1 MRKFLTLI
9 ISFVLI
15 SLFVSPAAN
24 SAPVVVITE
33 PTHRLSNGVF
43 LDDELATKLNPAG
56 ELGSLIYAPSRGV
69 RSWLIDPATLSEIVA
84 MSNGYVIS
92 DGWEIKDAQ
101 VSGQEIAKAWL
112 AQFKK
117 VTRFEKVAAITYG
130 SPSLTWINKLIPNQ
144 LPYLNAVSKLEL
156 ESFLGRVSEPV
167 VGPIDG
173 NQKIGASEV
182 NIIKYAQKQL
192 NLLATVVELKE
203 LEPYQLRLAQL
214 LNPDLNDKELK
225 GLVNDFDKSITKLR
239 SKLKI
244 TGGKF
249 TVTAAQQELPI
260 TVVNNFD
267 LPVKLKLSIRPINN
281 KVVASPL
288 EQIEV
293 AAKSKL
299 QVMLPIEVF
308 ASGDSQLL
316 AQLTNLE
323 NKPVG
328 YPLNIKLKLSVISP
342 ITTWIT
348 SGAAILLFIAVL
360 LQSLRRVRSKGVR

>member
-1 MRKFLTLI
+1 VRKLFTSLL
-9 ISFVLI
+9 VLLLLSI
-15 SLFVSPAAN
+15 FNPNQAVAAT
-24 SAPVVVITE
+24 VVKITDV
-33 PTHRLSNGVF
+33 THRLSDGVF
-43 LDDELATKLNPAG
+43 INDDLVAKLKPSG
-56 ELGSLIYAPSRGV
+56 ELGSLVYMPSNAV
-69 RSWLIDPATLSEIVA
+69 RVWQVDPATISEIIA
-84 MSNGYVIS
+84 MSNGYGIADVR
-92 DGWEIKDAQ
+92 APT
-101 VSGQEIAKAWL
+101 GQEVAKAWL

-130 SPSLTWINKLIPNQ
+130 SPSLTWINKLSPNQ
-144 LPYLNAVSKLEL
+144 LPYLNAVGKLEL
-156 ESFLGRVSEPV
+156 ESVLGRVSEPV
-167 VGPIDG
+167 VSPIDG
-173 NQKIGASEV
+173 NQKIGTSEL

-214 LNPDLNDKELK
+214 LNPGLNDKELK
-225 GLVNDFDKSITKLR
+225 RLVNDFDKSITKLR

-288 EQIEV
+288 KPIEM

>member
-1 MRKFLTLI
+1 MRKLFT
-9 ISFVLI
+9 
-15 SLFVSPAAN
+15 SLFILLLLSIFNPNQAVAA
-24 SAPVVVITE
+24 VVVKISDT
-33 PTHRLSNGVF
+33 THRLSDGVF
-43 LDDELATKLNPAG
+43 INDELVAKLKPSG
-56 ELGSLIYAPSRGV
+56 ELGSLVFMPNNSV
-69 RSWLIDPATLSEIVA
+69 RVWQVDPATISEIVA
-84 MSNGYVIS
+84 MSNGYGIA
-92 DGWEIKDAQ
+92 DGSAPG
-101 VSGQEIAKAWL
+101 GQEIAKQWL
-112 AQFKK
+112 TQFKK

-130 SPSLTWINKLIPNQ
+130 SPSLTWINKLIPDQ
-144 LPYLNAVSKLEL
+144 LPYLNAVGKLEL
-156 ESFLGRVSEPV
+156 ESVLGRVSEPV
-167 VGPIDG
+167 VSPIDSI
-173 NQKIGASEV
+173 QKIGTSEIS
-182 NIIKYAQKQL
+182 IIKYAQKQL
-192 NLLATVVELKE
+192 NLLATVVEIKE

-214 LNPDLNDKELK
+214 LNPGLTNNELR

-249 TVTAAQQELPI
+249 TVTAARQELPI

-267 LPVKLKLSIRPINN
+267 LPVNLKLSIRPINN
-281 KVVASPL
+281 KVVATPL
-288 EQIEV
+288 KQIEV
-293 AAKSKL
+293 AANSKL

-348 SGAAILLFIAVL
+348 SGAAVLLFIAVL
-360 LQSLRRVRSKGVR
+360 LQSLRRVRGKGVR